1 MARAS
6 LLALKMPSP
15 ALAGSG
21 LVLALAKP
29 GPELAGP
36 RNGLARL
43 GPGSGWN
50 GLGRVLDLDLVRLA
64 FLIRALNWSGMP
76 GLV

>member
-1 MARAS
+1 M
-6 LLALKMPSP
+6 LALKMPSP

-50 GLGRVLDLDLVRLA
+50 GFGRVLDLADLVWLA
-64 FLIRALNWSGMP
+64 VLIRAVSWSGMP